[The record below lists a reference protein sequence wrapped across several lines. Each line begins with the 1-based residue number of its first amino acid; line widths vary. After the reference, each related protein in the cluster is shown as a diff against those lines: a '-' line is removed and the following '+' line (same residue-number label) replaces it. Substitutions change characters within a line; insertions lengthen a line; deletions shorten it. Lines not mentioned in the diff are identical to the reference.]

1 MRIYHS
7 LLDFQLKIFSKY
19 SLVIIG
25 ICWSLHFFFVLILL
39 ILSPFLSLCV
49 DVYVCVHGGHL
60 SGDE

>member
-1 MRIYHS
+1 MRRYHS

-25 ICWSLHFFFVLILL
+25 ICWSLHFFLLILL
-39 ILSPFLSLCV
+39 ILSPFLSLYV